1 MEKILYDQMDWAG
14 IEEIVY
20 SESSD
25 PGRLLGAHVVKEGL
39 LIQAFLPGAR
49 TAAVKLG
56 KEKFPMEMADEAGWF
71 AVLFEDKRELEPYR
85 LIAGYEDGTV
95 AETEDPY
102 SFRFRSR
109 FKDEE
114 LKKLEAGIY
123 YDSYEKLG
131 AHPVSENG
139 VRGVHFAVW
148 APGAMRVSVVGD
160 FNMWDGRRHQMI
172 RLGGSGVYELFI
184 PGVKPGDLYKYEVKT
199 RAGEPM
205 LKADP
210 YANYAELRPDTASVV
225 WDLGRYKW
233 SDKEWMDRRA
243 KTDTKTAPMSVYE
256 VHLGS

>member
-1 MEKILYDQMDWAG
+1 M
-14 IEEIVY
+14 
-20 SESSD
+20 
-25 PGRLLGAHVVKEGL
+25 
-39 LIQAFLPGAR
+39 
-49 TAAVKLG
+49 
-56 KEKFPMEMADEAGWF
+56 
-71 AVLFEDKRELEPYR
+71 
-85 LIAGYEDGTV
+85 

-199 RAGEPM
+199 RPESPC
-205 LKADP
+205 
-210 YANYAELRPDTASVV
+210 
-225 WDLGRYKW
+225 
-233 SDKEWMDRRA
+233 
-243 KTDTKTAPMSVYE
+243 
-256 VHLGS
+256 

>member
-1 MEKILYDQMDWAG
+1 M
-14 IEEIVY
+14 
-20 SESSD
+20 SD
-25 PGRLLGAHVVKEGL
+25 
-39 LIQAFLPGAR
+39 I
-49 TAAVKLG
+49 TAV
-56 KEKFPMEMADEAGWF
+56 
-71 AVLFEDKRELEPYR
+71 
-85 LIAGYEDGTV
+85 
-95 AETEDPY
+95 
-102 SFRFRSR
+102 
-109 FKDEE
+109 
-114 LKKLEAGIY
+114 
-123 YDSYEKLG
+123 SYTHL
-131 AHPVSENG
+131 
-139 VRGVHFAVW
+139 VW

-243 KTDTKTAPMSVYE
+243 KTDTKTAPMAVYE
-256 VHLGS
+256 VHLGSVSYTHLDVYKRQG